1 MDTKNLIDREH
12 LHLKVVHEISDLI
25 NQSSGLDNILKSV
38 VNKVG
43 DSLRFD
49 VVSIYVWDQ
58 KRKRLNLKST
68 RGLKVGAKDRITL
81 KPNEGL
87 TGLVY
92 NTMRSLTV
100 TPASQH
106 ANYKYFPEIGEEKYE
121 SYLGIPIILHN
132 KCVGVLVGQTIESR
146 HINPAEETLFQ
157 IIASRLAGL
166 LEVADTLER
175 LKTPSILKH
184 ETKTYQGKGVSS
196 GLAIGEAF
204 LMRGLFQQIRN
215 ESAVKPSSKKEEEKR
230 LFKSFQNVERE
241 LHELVNNLSKDS
253 ILSES
258 EIDIF
263 HAHLMILNSDS
274 LRNTIHS
281 RLLKNEITAEQ
292 AVVDEIESIAKQ
304 FEHLEDRY
312 LREKAQD
319 FRDIGERLLHELP
332 GSKRKKRIPV
342 SSDTKSIVITD
353 EIGPS
358 FVSMLS
364 KNNVG
369 AIITE
374 KGGETSHAVIIAKSL
389 GIPVIVGIEKICDL
403 VNSGEKLV
411 VDGRTGFIFVNPDNT
426 LIEEYE
432 NTERKIV
439 SLKEKIEKEGKIKNY
454 NPLNVTITANIGFPI
469 DIELAKQHE
478 IEDVGLFRTEFAFT
492 QFEKWPGVREQIKV
506 YKETSKYFKGVVN
519 IRTLDIG
526 ADKILPYFNIP
537 DEENPLLGLRAIR
550 FSMEYLDLF
559 KDQIKAIL
567 LTTRK
572 GCRFRILLPMISYV
586 WEVETARQIVED
598 TAVEIGLRSEDIP
611 SLGLMIEVPALVY
624 QLEDYKELVDFISV
638 GTNDLIQYL
647 LAVDRNSNAVGHLY
661 SSFHPSVL
669 RMMDDINKKSQDI
682 GKEISIC
689 GEMAGS
695 PSGALILLSLG
706 YRNLS
711 VAPARASIVRY
722 LINKLDLKTLE
733 EVRSEIVSQK
743 KKAEIERYIYEVL
756 QGIDTSLIEIE

>member
-1 MDTKNLIDREH
+1 MDAKNLIDREH
-12 LHLKVVHEISDLI
+12 LHLKIVHELSDLI
-25 NQSSGLDNILKSV
+25 NQSSGLNTILKSV
-38 VNKVG
+38 VNKIG
-43 DSLRFD
+43 DSLNFD
-49 VVSIYVWDQ
+49 VVSIYILDQ
-58 KRKRLNLKST
+58 KGKKLNLKST
-68 RGLKVGAKDRITL
+68 RGLKVREGDKIAL
-81 KPNEGL
+81 KTNEGL

-92 NTMRSLTV
+92 TNMRPLSV
-100 TPASQH
+100 TPASHH

-196 GLAIGEAF
+196 GLAIGDSF
-204 LMRGLFQQIRN
+204 LMRGLFQEIRN
-215 ESAVKPSSKKEEEKR
+215 ENIVKPLSKKEEEKR
-230 LFKSFQNVERE
+230 LFKSFQTVEKE
-241 LHELVNNLSKDS
+241 LHELINNLSKDN

-274 LRNTIHS
+274 LQNTIHS
-281 RLLKNEITAEQ
+281 RLLEKEITAEQ
-292 AVVDEIESIAKQ
+292 AVVDGIESIARQ

-319 FRDIGERLLHELP
+319 FRDIGERLLHELS
-332 GSKRKKRIPV
+332 GSKKKKQMPLNGNIK
-342 SSDTKSIVITD
+342 TIVIAD

-389 GIPVIVGIEKICDL
+389 GIPVIIGIDKICDL
-403 VNSGEKLV
+403 IGSGEKLI

-439 SLKEKIEKEGKIKNY
+439 TLKEKIEKEGKIRGY

-469 DIELAKQHE
+469 DIELAKQHGVR
-478 IEDVGLFRTEFAFT
+478 DVGLFRTEFAFT
-492 QFEKWPGVREQIKV
+492 QFEKWPGVREQVKI
-506 YKETSKYFKGVVN
+506 YKEASKDFDGIIN

-559 KDQIKAIL
+559 KDQVKAIL
-567 LTTRK
+567 LSIRK

-586 WEVETARQIVED
+586 WEVETARQIIED
-598 TAVEIGLRSEDIP
+598 TAAEIGLQNDDIP

-624 QLEDYKELVDFISV
+624 QLEDYKDLVDFFSV

-647 LAVDRNSNAVGHLY
+647 LAVDRNSNVVGHLY

-669 RMMDDINKKSQDI
+669 RMMNDINKKAQDL

-706 YRNLS
+706 YKNLS
-711 VAPARASIVRY
+711 VAPSRAPLVRY
-722 LINKLDLKTLE
+722 LINKLDQETLN
-733 EVRSEIVSQK
+733 EVRSEIISQK
-743 KKAEIERYIYEVL
+743 KKAEIERYIFDVL
-756 QGIDTSLIEIE
+756 QELDPSLIELE